1 MCPHCSDKCETIV
14 CRLLLCPAYTRRRV
28 KLNDKLK
35 WKARGLSTLLV
46 NLYGIKALLT
56 YAHAAGWLEDS
67 FGNLNPPSSKR

>member
-1 MCPHCSDKCETIV
+1 M
-14 CRLLLCPAYTRRRV
+14 